1 MNERILI
8 AEDEPDINNLLK
20 LHLSHEGYEVT
31 QAFNGKEAW
40 KSFNTKEF
48 DIILLDVMM
57 PIIDGFTLL
66 EMIREESEVP
76 ILFLTAR
83 SEESDKVLGLGL
95 GADDYVV
102 KPFSPMEVVSRVK
115 AHLRRYLKYTNKQR
129 ELVHKNGGIEV
140 DVDNYRVLKNGEEIR
155 LNPKEFKI
163 LSLLIQ
169 NVGRI
174 YTKEQ
179 LYENVWGEEYYGD
192 SNTIMVHMSHL
203 RDRIEDDSKKPKY
216 IKTIKGLGYR
226 MEKVDE

>member
-1 MNERILI
+1 
-8 AEDEPDINNLLK
+8 
-20 LHLSHEGYEVT
+20 
-31 QAFNGKEAW
+31 
-40 KSFNTKEF
+40 
-48 DIILLDVMM
+48 
-57 PIIDGFTLL
+57 
-66 EMIREESEVP
+66 
-76 ILFLTAR
+76 
-83 SEESDKVLGLGL
+83 
-95 GADDYVV
+95 
-102 KPFSPMEVVSRVK
+102 MEVVSRVK

-129 ELVHKNGGIEV
+129 DLVHKNGQIEV
-140 DVDNYRVLKNGEEIR
+140 DIDNYRVSKNGEEIR

-226 MEKVDE
+226 MEKVEE